1 MESACAAADVVPE
14 SIYHLPWATGEEFLL
29 HRLFRTVSMAVFV
42 WRRILS
48 LPAVKGEEVAG
59 SAGRSADTAL
69 RICRK
74 AFFGDLSDSSTG
86 NLWSFS
92 VVLLFLKV
100 VYFKKI

>member
-29 HRLFRTVSMAVFV
+29 
-42 WRRILS
+42 LS
-48 LPAVKGEEVAG
+48 LPAFKGEEVAG

-86 NLWSFS
+86 NLWIFS

>member
-1 MESACAAADVVPE
+1 
-14 SIYHLPWATGEEFLL
+14 
-29 HRLFRTVSMAVFV
+29 MAVFV

-48 LPAVKGEEVAG
+48 LPAFKGEEVAG

-86 NLWSFS
+86 NLWIFS